1 MLNCEIN
8 GTVHFLKSHIS
19 APGDRNSPICFP
31 SWSFPVI
38 FPCHNWFWSDEDN
51 VSAPLGDVFL
61 IKVHSFRQH
70 IINTGRMTRLMVMTQ
85 LWNYVKL
92 EVLDLVCILE
102 CSEFTTM
109 NEWIYNVGIKLLG
122 QLKSTILVFLNDW
135 PPERWLQSQK
145 KELPDH
151 RSFRHPWH
159 FELFITSE
167 KYRVCHQHDLGS
179 TEVIPK
185 QILHFSPGLLTVIS
199 LNSKISHL

>member
-145 KELPDH
+145 IISASLALRALH
-151 RSFRHPWH
+151 HFREISP
-159 FELFITSE
+159 
-167 KYRVCHQHDLGS
+167 VPS
-179 TEVIPK
+179 TR
-185 QILHFSPGLLTVIS
+185 PGLDRGDPQTNFTLFPRIT
-199 LNSKISHL
+199 NSNFSEF